1 MSVPALQVAEA
12 ASGLCDILW
21 LVDES
26 VPENVFTGRLLRK
39 IGTVVD
45 IGGLSFGEL
54 VSSLRAH
61 APDGLVAYH
70 DGNIVLFSLL
80 AGELGLEYHKA
91 EVARRLVDKVAQR
104 EALRSGGLPTPLCW
118 EIPADRN
125 PEAIAAVA
133 KNVIFPVVLKPRT
146 GSGSLYTTF
155 VADANDLVRQVTAL
169 PPQAGGK
176 VGMFVEQYLPSPIV
190 SSSEPYGDYLSVESL
205 LVAGEIT
212 HVTVTGRFPLA
223 EPFRET
229 GWFIPADLPEAQL
242 AAVLDVATS
251 ALRALEVRTGACHT
265 EIKLTPEG
273 PRVIEVNGRLGGL
286 VPEMLFRASGVS
298 LLRLSMAIA
307 IAEQVVVE
315 SLVPCARVGWAYDF
329 QPPMTA
335 RRFVGIEGLDRVSEL
350 PGVTEVL
357 ANRSPGDAI
366 DWREGTSNFI
376 FRVSGASTDYS
387 AILEIIRFL
396 HEEVSIAYEWGPTS
410 PGGALPG

>member
-1 MSVPALQVAEA
+1 
-12 ASGLCDILW
+12 
-21 LVDES
+21 
-26 VPENVFTGRLLRK
+26 
-39 IGTVVD
+39 
-45 IGGLSFGEL
+45 
-54 VSSLRAH
+54 
-61 APDGLVAYH
+61 
-70 DGNIVLFSLL
+70 
-80 AGELGLEYHKA
+80 
-91 EVARRLVDKVAQR
+91 
-104 EALRSGGLPTPLCW
+104 
-118 EIPADRN
+118 
-125 PEAIAAVA
+125 
-133 KNVIFPVVLKPRT
+133 
-146 GSGSLYTTF
+146 
-155 VADANDLVRQVTAL
+155 
-169 PPQAGGK
+169 
-176 VGMFVEQYLPSPIV
+176 
-190 SSSEPYGDYLSVESL
+190 
-205 LVAGEIT
+205 
-212 HVTVTGRFPLA
+212 
-223 EPFRET
+223 
-229 GWFIPADLPEAQL
+229 
-242 AAVLDVATS
+242 
-251 ALRALEVRTGACHT
+251 
-265 EIKLTPEG
+265 
-273 PRVIEVNGRLGGL
+273 VIEVNGRLGGL